1 MSVVCAI
8 PIVRINADFRLA
20 IKSLFALEHS
30 DICYLLYFDHVRIE
44 SERDIFEWKIFE
56 NFLFSSQRWAANQV
70 TLVGSTKK
78 NGLIGSW
85 NESARL
91 GWSLCKSPKY
101 FFWGSDHDV
110 WSPNFLDFP
119 LQVFNDH
126 TSPRL
131 AVPQC
136 GDLRE
141 GKIKRIEPA
150 NTQFGA
156 MRFHGPFAPGYS
168 IYGVFNIASFPQL
181 PNNFLPDR
189 LFLSKF
195 SLRNSIVGQNSPQIM
210 YLRRRVIGEEFSVQ
224 RQSKNLWGG
233 KTPFP
238 HKLRFPW
245 WCSHILSLSSTFLQ
259 ELFKNRDK
267 KLIFWYSYMV
277 IDRLK
282 RSNILVFLFQF
293 KLKKKN

>member
-1 MSVVCAI
+1 MSVVCSI

-30 DICYLLYFDHVRIE
+30 DVCYLLYFDHLRIE
-44 SERDIFEWKIFE
+44 SEKDILEWKIFE

-70 TLVGSTKK
+70 VLVCSTKK

-91 GWSLCKSPKY
+91 GWSVWQDPKY

-119 LQVFNDH
+119 LQVF
-126 TSPRL
+126 SEFSSARL

-136 GDLRE
+136 GDLQE
-141 GKIKRIEPA
+141 GKIKRIEPS
-150 NTQFGA
+150 NTQFGSA
-156 MRFHGPFAPGYS
+156 RFHGPFSPGYS
-168 IYGVFNIASFPQL
+168 IYGVFNIGGYPQL
-181 PNNFLPDR
+181 PNSFLPDR

-195 SLRNSIVGQNSPQIM
+195 SLRNSIVGQNSLQIM
-210 YLRRRVIGEEFSVQ
+210 YLRRRVTGEEFSVQ
-224 RQSKNLWGG
+224 RQSRNLWGG

-238 HKLRFPW
+238 HNLRFPW
-245 WCSHILSLSSTFLQ
+245 WCSHILSLSFTFLQ
-259 ELFKNRDK
+259 EFFKNLDK
-267 KLIFWYSYMV
+267 KLFLWYFRMV
-277 IDRLK
+277 SDRLK
-282 RSNILVFLFQF
+282 RSKILGFLFRF
-293 KLKKKN
+293 